1 MRDDPTKDHPPSDR
15 PSRRPAARPAIKKF
29 GPPGKKP
36 GPGRKKFA
44 PLAADARAAAPAKP
58 LGESGADAPQR
69 IAKVIARAG
78 ACSRRDAEVWIGEGR
93 VALNGVVLT
102 NPAVNVTDADEIA
115 IDGAPLAA
123 RAKTRLFL
131 FHKPRGLVTT
141 ERDPE
146 GRQTIFD
153 YLREHW
159 PDAPRLVSIG
169 RLDINT
175 EGLLLLTNDGGL
187 ARMLELPATGWVR
200 RYRVRAKGETDQGV
214 LDRLRNGI
222 TVDGID
228 YAEIE
233 ATMDRAQGANCWLT
247 MGLRE
252 GKNREIKRVLE
263 HLGLEVNRLIR
274 LSFGPFQLGEVAEG
288 ALEEVKT
295 RVLRDQL
302 GPALA
307 EAAGVDFDGAES
319 LSEAPVEVARPRPP
333 RAARDGEAGAHGGE
347 KPRGRPEREERGPGA
362 RRPRELLSQAPAPR
376 ADARK
381 KPAPGPRKH
390 ISALRGEVS
399 EQAGGRKRTLR
410 SETADRS
417 GRTVPVERLVA
428 ARPASARKD
437 TRRDRDEAPPASRN
451 ARRFEAERRPRED
464 APERPMRGPGRG
476 AAAEGRPR
484 APAPRRQEFQ
494 EFKGPPASESRGA
507 PRGERREAPGE
518 SRREGP
524 RGERAQKRRGPY
536 DAAKDRSRPEL
547 RRGKDAGPKR
557 FDEPSRASRAPGGRN
572 EGPKR
577 FGAGPGKPGGPKSAG
592 RSFAGKGERASGPAS
607 GFRGKDKA
615 PGGKGRPGGGPG
627 AGPRSRPGGKP
638 GGAPRGAPRGATG
651 ATRGGPGGG
660 STGGPG
666 KGRPRGKS

>member
-1 MRDDPTKDHPPSDR
+1 MRDDPTKDHPPSSR
-15 PSRRPAARPAIKKF
+15 PPHRPA
-29 GPPGKKP
+29 
-36 GPGRKKFA
+36 RKKFA
-44 PLAADARAAAPAKP
+44 PLSGDARERAPARPPGDAAA
-58 LGESGADAPQR
+58 APQR

-93 VALNGVVLT
+93 VALNGAVLT
-102 NPAVNVTDADEIA
+102 NPAINVTDADEIT

-159 PDAPRLVSIG
+159 PDAPRLVSVG

-200 RYRVRAKGETDQGV
+200 RYRVRAKGSTDQAV
-214 LDRLRNGI
+214 LDQLRHGV
-222 TVDGID
+222 TVDGVD

-233 ATMDRAQGANCWLT
+233 AALDRAQGANSWLT

-274 LSFGPFQLGEVAEG
+274 LSFGPFQLGEIAEG

-307 EAAGVDFDGAES
+307 EAAHVDFAEPAS
-319 LSEAPVEVARPRPP
+319 DAGEAPTPARVHVKREDAGAPRSP
-333 RAARDGEAGAHGGE
+333 RARAD
-347 KPRGRPEREERGPGA
+347 REERAPRGQP
-362 RRPRELLSQAPAPR
+362 PREFTPHAPSSPPR
-376 ADARK
+376 DARK

-390 ISALRGEVS
+390 ISALRGDAEHEGS
-399 EQAGGRKRTLR
+399 RKRTLR

-417 GRTVPVERLVA
+417 GRTVSVERLVPV
-428 ARPASARKD
+428 RRDERKD
-437 TRRDRDEAPPASRN
+437 MRRDREEAPPASRN
-451 ARRFEAERRPRED
+451 ARRFEAERKPREG

-476 AAAEGRPR
+476 AAPETRAR
-484 APAPRRQEFQ
+484 APGPRRQ
-494 EFKGPPASESRGA
+494 EFKGPPEGQSRGA
-507 PRGERREAPGE
+507 PRGERRDAPSE

-524 RGERAQKRRGPY
+524 RGERAQKPRGPY

-547 RRGKDAGPKR
+547 RRGNAGPKR
-557 FDEPSRASRAPGGRN
+557 FDETSRAPRA
-572 EGPKR
+572 EGARSEAGARGQKR
-577 FGAGPGKPGGPKSAG
+577 FGAGPAKPGGPKSAG
-592 RSFAGKGERASGPAS
+592 RGFSGKSGFSGKDSRGPASDARPRGPAS
-607 GFRGKDKA
+607 GFRGKDKGS
-615 PGGKGRPGGGPG
+615 GGKGRPGAGPG
-627 AGPRSRPGGKP
+627 GGKP
-638 GGAPRGAPRGATG
+638 RGGPRGAPRGGSGG
-651 ATRGGPGGG
+651 A
-660 STGGPG
+660 PG

>member
-1 MRDDPTKDHPPSDR
+1 MRDDPTKDHPPSSR
-15 PSRRPAARPAIKKF
+15 PPHRPA
-29 GPPGKKP
+29 
-36 GPGRKKFA
+36 RKKFA
-44 PLAADARAAAPAKP
+44 PLSGDARERAPARPPGDAAA
-58 LGESGADAPQR
+58 APQR

-93 VALNGVVLT
+93 VALNGAVLT
-102 NPAVNVTDADEIA
+102 NPAINVTDADEIT

-123 RAKTRLFL
+123 RGKTRLFL

-159 PDAPRLVSIG
+159 PDAPRLVSVG

-200 RYRVRAKGETDQGV
+200 RYRVRAKGSTDQAALDQLRHGV
-214 LDRLRNGI
+214 
-222 TVDGID
+222 TVDGVD

-233 ATMDRAQGANCWLT
+233 ATLDRAQGANSWLT

-274 LSFGPFQLGEVAEG
+274 LSFGPFQLGDIDEG

-307 EAAGVDFDGAES
+307 EAAHVDFAEPAGDAG
-319 LSEAPVEVARPRPP
+319 EAPTQARP
-333 RAARDGEAGAHGGE
+333 ARVHVRREDADAGA
-347 KPRGRPEREERGPGA
+347 PRNPGARADREERAPRGQ
-362 RRPRELLSQAPAPR
+362 RPREFTPHAPPPSR
-376 ADARK
+376 ETRK

-390 ISALRGEVS
+390 ISALRGDAEH
-399 EQAGGRKRTLR
+399 EGARKRTLR

-417 GRTVPVERLVA
+417 GRTVSVERLVPV
-428 ARPASARKD
+428 ARRGERKD
-437 TRRDRDEAPPASRN
+437 MRRDREEAPPASRN
-451 ARRFEAERRPRED
+451 ARRFEAERKPREG

-476 AAAEGRPR
+476 AAPEARPR
-484 APAPRRQEFQ
+484 APGPRRQES
-494 EFKGPPASESRGA
+494 KGPPRTESRGA
-507 PRGERREAPGE
+507 PKGERRDAPGE

-524 RGERAQKRRGPY
+524 RGERAQKPRGPY

-547 RRGKDAGPKR
+547 RRGKSAGPKR
-557 FDEPSRASRAPGGRN
+557 SDEPFRAPRAPGARTEAGAR
-572 EGPKR
+572 GQKR
-577 FGAGPGKPGGPKSAG
+577 FGAGPAKPGGPKSGAHG
-592 RSFAGKGERASGPAS
+592 FSGKSGFSGKDSRGPASDSRPRGVGPAS
-607 GFRGKDKA
+607 GFRGKDKG
-615 PGGKGRPGGGPG
+615 PGGRGRPSAGPGGGK
-627 AGPRSRPGGKP
+627 PRGG
-638 GGAPRGAPRGATG
+638 PRGAPSGRPA
-651 ATRGGPGGG
+651 
-660 STGGPG
+660 GGPG

>member
-1 MRDDPTKDHPPSDR
+1 MRDDPTKDHPPSAR
-15 PSRRPAARPAIKKF
+15 PSGRPAGKKL
-29 GPPGKKP
+29 GPTGKKP
-36 GPGRKKFA
+36 GGPARKKFA
-44 PLAADARAAAPAKP
+44 PLAGAVRPAPPARPE
-58 LGESGADAPQR
+58 GESAADAPQR

-102 NPAVNVTDADEIA
+102 NPAVNVTEADEIT

-123 RAKTRLFL
+123 RGKTRLFL

-141 ERDPE
+141 EHDPE

-187 ARMLELPATGWVR
+187 ARVLELPATGWVR

-214 LDRLRNGI
+214 LDRLRQGI

-233 ATMDRAQGANCWLT
+233 ATLDRAQGANSWLT
-247 MGLRE
+247 MALRE

-274 LSFGPFQLGEVAEG
+274 LSFGPFQLGEITEG

-302 GPALA
+302 GPVLA
-307 EAAGVDFDGAES
+307 EAAGVDFAGAADAG
-319 LSEAPVEVARPRPP
+319 EAPIEVARPGRP
-333 RAARDGEAGAHGGE
+333 RAARERVAEPRAGE
-347 KPRGRPEREERGPGA
+347 KPRGRPDREA
-362 RRPRELLSQAPAPR
+362 RAPRERPREVSTREPR
-376 ADARK
+376 VEARK

-390 ISALRGEVS
+390 ISALRTEIAEHSG
-399 EQAGGRKRTLR
+399 ARTRTLR

-417 GRTVPVERLVA
+417 GRTVSVERLVPV
-428 ARPASARKD
+428 ARGKGKD
-437 TRRDRDEAPPASRN
+437 LRRDREEAPPASRN
-451 ARRFEAERRPRED
+451 ARRFEAERKPREG

-476 AAAEGRPR
+476 AAAPAGRRAR
-484 APAPRRQEFQ
+484 APEPRWQES
-494 EFKGPPASESRGA
+494 KGPPRSESRGA
-507 PRGERREAPGE
+507 PKGERREAPGE

-524 RGERAQKRRGPY
+524 RGERAQKPRGPY

-547 RRGKDAGPKR
+547 RRGKSAGPKR
-557 FDEPSRASRAPGGRN
+557 FDEQVRAPRAPGARAEADARGQ
-572 EGPKR
+572 KR
-577 FGAGPGKPGGPKSAG
+577 FAAGSAKPGGPKSAARG
-592 RSFAGKGERASGPAS
+592 FSGKGGFSSKDSWGPASDSRPRGAGPAS

-615 PGGKGRPGGGPG
+615 PGGKGRPAGGPSG
-627 AGPRSRPGGKP
+627 GPRGRPGGKP
-638 GGAPRGAPRGATG
+638 RGAPG
-651 ATRGGPGGG
+651 GGPARG
-660 STGGPG
+660 SGAPG